1 MKRYFITLGLCLL
14 AITSAIE
21 GTRVVHA
28 DDPAPKATT
37 ASSTEFFDGKTLSG
51 WYVDPKDSAD
61 QWTVVD
67 GMIIGDNVNKKGSV
81 LWTDIDYGHF
91 ELTLEFQTDS
101 PDYDSGVF
109 LHGESH
115 QVQIGTSRSLKVDLT
130 ACIYAPVDNQG
141 PYPAKSEK
149 VKAVHKLGKWN
160 KLRIIVSGKR
170 IQTFLNDEPF
180 VDYNAVKFPAK
191 GKIGLQLHQGVHQ
204 KMLFRNFHLTTL

>member
-1 MKRYFITLGLCLL
+1 MKRHLITLGLCFFAFTSPLKG
-14 AITSAIE
+14 IT
-21 GTRVVHA
+21 VVHA
-28 DDPAPKATT
+28 DDSTPQTT
-37 ASSTEFFDGKTLSG
+37 KASSPDFFDGKTFAG
-51 WYVDPKDSAD
+51 WHVDPENLAD
-61 QWTVVD
+61 QWSVVD
-67 GMIIGDNVNKKGSV
+67 GMIVGDNVDKKGSV
-81 LWTDIDYGHF
+81 LWADIDYSDF
-91 ELTLEFQTDS
+91 DLTLEFQTDS

-149 VKAVHKLGKWN
+149 VKAVHDLGKWN
-160 KLRIIVSGKR
+160 KLRIIVNGKR

-180 VDYNAVKFPAK
+180 VDYTAVKFPLK